1 MKIAAFLGL
10 VGCVLTMSIVAAED
24 VGPLGKLFP
33 AEVAAIVKSPAT
45 VTAYRLA
52 DSSTYRAKIADYKT
66 VGDPV
71 DVDAETMKQLAETL
85 LDPRGYLWDLAKGCD
100 PLYGVRLE
108 FKRKD
113 ETVDVVFCFQCD
125 ILSVYHNGV
134 AGESEDF
141 DPIRPA
147 LVPLMK
153 KIFPKDGEIQSLN
166 ARSP

>member
-1 MKIAAFLGL
+1 MRVTASVAMMICGL
-10 VGCVLTMSIVAAED
+10 SASCGLAED
-24 VGPLGKLFP
+24 LGPLGKLFP

-52 DSSTYRAKIADYKT
+52 DSSTYREKVADYKT

-125 ILSVYHNGV
+125 ILTVYHNGV

-141 DPIRPA
+141 DPLRPA

-153 KIFPKDGEIQSLN
+153 KIFPKDGEIQSLT
-166 ARSP
+166 PQQ

>member
-1 MKIAAFLGL
+1 MASVVFLFATS
-10 VGCVLTMSIVAAED
+10 VVFAED
-24 VGPLGKLFP
+24 LDPLGKLFP

-52 DSSTYRAKIADYKT
+52 DSSTYREKIADYKT
-66 VGDPV
+66 MGDPV
-71 DVDAETMKQLAETL
+71 DVDAEMMKQLAESL

-125 ILSVYHNGV
+125 ILSVYHHGASV
-134 AGESEDF
+134 ASEDF
-141 DPIRPA
+141 DPLRPA
-147 LVPLMK
+147 LVPLVK
-153 KIFPKDGEIQSLN
+153 KIFPKDGEIQSL
-166 ARSP
+166 APQQ

>member
-1 MKIAAFLGL
+1 MRAA
-10 VGCVLTMSIVAAED
+10 VRIVVVICALSASHSLAEE

-33 AEVAAIVKSPAT
+33 ADVAAIVKSPAT

-52 DSSTYRAKIADYKT
+52 DSSTYREKIADYKT

-71 DVDAETMKQLAETL
+71 DVDAETTTKLAAVL
-85 LDPRGYLWDLAKGCD
+85 LEPRGYLWDLAKGCD

-125 ILSVYHNGV
+125 ILTVYHNGV
-134 AGESEDF
+134 AGASEDF
-141 DPIRPA
+141 DPLRPA

-153 KIFPKDGEIQSLN
+153 TIFPKDGEIQSLT
-166 ARSP
+166 PQQ